1 MRKIIW
7 SSLAISDLRRID
19 NWLTAE
25 LSPQVADDYLSAIRQ
40 RCEVLQDFPQ
50 RGARVD
56 DEARKLLVPTTPY
69 IMLYDVT
76 DFQIEVLR
84 VFHNRENWRDNS

>member
-50 RGARVD
+50 HSARVD
-56 DEARKLLVPTTPY
+56 DEARKLLVPATPY
-69 IMLYDVT
+69 IILYDVT

-84 VFHNRENWRDNS
+84 VFDNRENWRDNS

>member
-19 NWLTAE
+19 NLLTAE

-50 RGARVD
+50 HSARVD
-56 DEARKLLVPTTPY
+56 DEVRKLLVPATPY
-69 IMLYDVT
+69 IILYDVT

>member
-19 NWLTAE
+19 NLLTAE

-50 RGARVD
+50 HSARVD
-56 DEARKLLVPTTPY
+56 DEARKLLVPATPY
-69 IMLYDVT
+69 IILYDVT